1 MRWLKKIALITAG
14 LFLLIVTGLGL
25 YAWIRNDKLTAALVR
40 KVNETVNTKISYS
53 TLRLTIFESFP
64 NITLRFNDLLVTPSP
79 FYDKT
84 QLGDEDNDTLL
95 SASSFSVTA
104 DLLSLLTGTV
114 AVRSIS
120 VREGEIN
127 LLTDKRGDINYQV
140 FSGEKKK
147 KGKNV
152 RLNSISALNMKT
164 VWYDR
169 SSGFRLSGMINEAAL
184 DGEIFK
190 AGIFL
195 NTTVSVD
202 FDSINVH
209 GMRFSGFPVNASV
222 KMRKTDN
229 SLSVA
234 KGTIDI
240 AELSFSVDGMVN
252 YSMSTLD
259 LAVEGK
265 KINIG
270 SLVSMLP
277 EKWRSRAGG
286 LSPSGIMDFRCSLN
300 GPYGE
305 AGNPHIELNYD
316 LTDGRASYL
325 KSGLRVNNLSFR
337 GGLTNGALNNSE
349 TFLFTVDNLN
359 ASYGSAKLT
368 GSFRLSNLI
377 KPNVTLALDGD
388 LNFDDLRK
396 IMKTDYIRDQKGSVS
411 GHIKLSGELPD
422 SMKLKM
428 DALPSLHP
436 EASFVFSD
444 FGATIASSGI
454 AFTEANGSIII
465 NRDFIADSLSFTLMD
480 QRFMVNAVMR
490 NFTDRVA
497 GRPEPLI
504 VTGDVSAD
512 RFVTASFTGSENDS
526 TDNTGKPLNIFP
538 SDVSMKITLRADSI
552 ISKGFRAGNFKTS
565 LEYEPY
571 MFTFSDIRAE
581 GLDGL
586 LTGEFKL
593 GKNKEGGYITR
604 SRLDVTSIDI
614 NKTFSSFNNFGQS
627 FIVSNNL
634 FGNLTGTV
642 TVHAPLDSSY
652 KIVTKAL
659 VSDAHLVITDG
670 RLVHFAL
677 AESLSSYLDLDEL
690 RDISFSRMENDIFIT
705 NRTVSIPKMLINST
719 AVNFTLYGT
728 HNFDGDYSYHARLLL
743 SEVLSRKARDRNR
756 GDDVFGQ
763 VQVDGTGKA
772 TIPLKIECI
781 GGTVDVGYDFGQAK
795 DNIKEDIAVEKQ
807 TLKGILNEEYGWYQ
821 ADTLKKKPVESK
833 PKFKITWEEGKE
845 PSAQTETK
853 QGEVT
858 ESPLKTLLKKKK

>member
-14 LFLLIVTGLGL
+14 LFLLTVTGLGL

-40 KVNETVNTKISYS
+40 KVNETVNTKISYG

-79 FYDKT
+79 YYDKT
-84 QLGDEDNDTLL
+84 QFRGEDNDTLL

-104 DLLSLLTGTV
+104 SLLQMITGTV
-114 AVRSIS
+114 AVRSIT
-120 VREGEIN
+120 VREGKIN
-127 LLTDKRGDINYQV
+127 LLTDKRGDINYLV
-140 FSGEKKK
+140 VTGEKKK

-152 RLNSISALNMKT
+152 RLNNISALNMKT

-169 SSGFRLSGMINEAAL
+169 SSGLRISGRINEATL
-184 DGEIFK
+184 DGDIFR

-202 FDSINVH
+202 LDSVNI
-209 GMRFSGFPVNASV
+209 GDMSISGFPVNASV
-222 KMRKTDN
+222 KMRKTAN

-234 KGTIDI
+234 KGTIDL
-240 AELSFSVDGMVN
+240 AGLNFGVDGMVN

-270 SLVSMLP
+270 TLVSMLP
-277 EKWRSRAGG
+277 EKWMSRTGG
-286 LSPSGIMDFRCSLN
+286 LSPSGIMDFRCSLK

-305 AGNPHIELNYD
+305 AGKPHIELNYA
-316 LTDGRASYL
+316 LTDGRVSSQR
-325 KSGLRVNNLSFR
+325 SGLKVNNLSFS
-337 GGLTNGALNNSE
+337 GGLTNGALNSPE
-349 TFLFTVDNLN
+349 TFLFTVDNMN
-359 ASYGSAKLT
+359 ATYGSAKLK
-368 GSFRLSNLI
+368 GSFRLSSLTR
-377 KPNVTLALDGD
+377 PHVTLTLDGD

-411 GHIKLSGELPD
+411 GHIKLSGQLPD
-422 SMKLKM
+422 SMKLDM
-428 DALPSLHP
+428 AALPSLHP
-436 EASFVFSD
+436 DAAFVFSD

-454 AFTEANGSIII
+454 ALTDANGSLII
-465 NRDFIADSLSFTLMD
+465 NKDFIADSLSFTLMD
-480 QRFMVNAVMR
+480 QHFRVNAIMR
-490 NFTDRVA
+490 NFTGWVS
-497 GRPEPLI
+497 GGPEI
-504 VTGDVSAD
+504 MVVTGDVAAD

-526 TDNTGKPLNIFP
+526 TASAGKRLNIFP
-538 SDVSMKITLRADSI
+538 SDVSMKITLTADSI
-552 ISKGFRAGNFKTS
+552 ISQGFRAANFRTS
-565 LEYEPY
+565 LEYEPF

-586 LTGEFKL
+586 LTGEFRL
-593 GKNKEGGYITR
+593 GRQKDGGYITR
-604 SRLDVTSIDI
+604 SKLDVTGIDI
-614 NKTFSSFNNFGQS
+614 NKTFSSFNNFGQD
-627 FIVSNNL
+627 FIVSDNL

-642 TVHAPLDSSY
+642 TVLAPLDSNY

-690 RDISFSRMENDIFIT
+690 RDISFSRMENDVFIT

-728 HNFDGDYSYHARLLL
+728 HNFDEDYSYHARLLL

-763 VQVDGTGKA
+763 VQVDGAGKA

-781 GGTVDVGYDFGQAK
+781 NGIVDVGYDFGQAK

-821 ADTLKKKPVESK
+821 TDTLKKKPVESK

-845 PSAQTETK
+845 PSAQTEVK
-853 QGEVT
+853 QEEVT
-858 ESPLKTLLKKKK
+858 ESPLRTLLKKK

>member
-1 MRWLKKIALITAG
+1 MRWLKKIALFTAG
-14 LFLLIVTGLGL
+14 LFLLMVTIIGL

-40 KVNETVNTKISYS
+40 KVNETVNTKISYG

-79 FYDKT
+79 YYDKK
-84 QLGDEDNDTLL
+84 QFRGEDNDTLL
-95 SASSFSVTA
+95 YASSFSLTA
-104 DLLSLLTGTV
+104 HLLSLLTGKV
-114 AVRSIS
+114 AVRSIT

-127 LLTDKRGDINYQV
+127 LLTDKRGDINYEI

-147 KGKNV
+147 NGKSV

-164 VWYDR
+164 TWYDR
-169 SSGFRLSGMINEAAL
+169 SSGLRISGRINETIL
-184 DGEIFK
+184 DGDIFK

-195 NTTVSVD
+195 NTAVSVD
-202 FDSINVH
+202 LDSINFG
-209 GMRFSGFPVNASV
+209 GMSITGFPVNASV
-222 KMRKTDN
+222 KMRKSDN

-234 KGTIDI
+234 KGTVSL
-240 AELSFSVDGMVN
+240 AGLSFNIDGMVN

-259 LAVEGK
+259 LAVEGE

-270 SLVSMLP
+270 TVVSMLP
-277 EKWRSRAGG
+277 EKWMSRAGG
-286 LSPSGIMDFRCSLN
+286 LTPSGIMDFRCSLK
-300 GPYGE
+300 GPYGD
-305 AGNPHIELNYD
+305 AGSPHIELNYE
-316 LTDGRASYL
+316 LTDGRVSSQR
-325 KSGLRVNNLSFR
+325 SGLKVNNLSFS
-337 GGLTNGALNNSE
+337 GGLTNGALNNPE
-349 TFLFTVDNLN
+349 TFLFTVDNLS
-359 ASYGSAKLT
+359 ATYGSAKLT
-368 GSFRLSNLI
+368 GSFRMKNLTR
-377 KPNVTLALDGD
+377 PHVTLALDGD

-396 IMKTDYIRDQKGSVS
+396 IIKTDYIRDQKGSVS
-411 GHIKLSGELPD
+411 GHIRMSGQLPD
-422 SMKLKM
+422 SMKLDM
-428 DALPSLHP
+428 AALPSLHP
-436 EASFVFSD
+436 DASFVFSD

-454 AFTEANGSIII
+454 VLTDANGSLII
-465 NRDFIADSLSFTLMD
+465 NRDFIADSLAFTLMD
-480 QRFMVNAVMR
+480 QHFRVNAIMR
-490 NFTDRVA
+490 NFTGWAA
-497 GRPEPLI
+497 GRPETMI

-526 TDNTGKPLNIFP
+526 TGHTGKPLNIFP

-552 ISKGFRAGNFKTS
+552 ISKGFRAGNFQS
-565 LEYEPY
+565 YLEYEPY
-571 MFTFSDIRAE
+571 VFTFSDIRAE

-593 GKNKEGGYITR
+593 GKQKDGDYITR
-604 SRLDVTSIDI
+604 SKLNVTGIDI

-627 FIVSNNL
+627 FIVSDNL
-634 FGNLTGTV
+634 SGNLTGTV
-642 TVHAPLDSSY
+642 TVVTPLDSSY
-652 KIVTKAL
+652 KVITKAL
-659 VSDAHLVITDG
+659 VADAHLVITDG
-670 RLVHFAL
+670 RLVRFAP

-705 NRTVSIPKMLINST
+705 NNTVSIPKMLINST
-719 AVNFTLYGT
+719 AVNFTVYGT
-728 HNFDGDYSYHARLLL
+728 HRFDDNYSYHVRMLL

-781 GGTVDVGYDFGQAK
+781 GGIIDVGYDFGQAK
-795 DNIKEDIAVEKQ
+795 DNIKGDIAAEKQ

-845 PSAQTETK
+845 PSAQTEVS
-853 QGEVT
+853 QEEVT
-858 ESPLKTLLKKKK
+858 ESPVRLLLKKKK